1 MFTLILEN
9 SRGRQLKL
17 TQNEAKFQIDNVTGL
32 NPPAASIS
40 LSENIGDGDEF
51 VHERTGSRNIV
62 INMAIKGI
70 VEQNRLELYQCVQN
84 GKYIKL
90 YLSTNSKNVWIEGR
104 VESTEIDSFQQLTT
118 CQISVICPD
127 PWFKDVEETI
137 NSINTVHPKFHF
149 PFHIVDPIPFSIYET
164 IQVLDLI
171 NEGNVSSGMTIEI
184 TAKGTV
190 VNPIIYNRETSE
202 FIGLGSTDNPY
213 TMQPKD
219 KIVIT
224 THTNNK
230 RVKLIRNAVETNIFN
245 YLTPNS
251 TFLTVD
257 SGDNVFTYSADDGN
271 EYLDITFK
279 HYSNYEGI

>member
-9 SRGRQLKL
+9 SRGRQLRL
-17 TQNEAKFQIDNVTGL
+17 TQNEVKFQIDNVTGL

-62 INMAIKGI
+62 INMIIKGL
-70 VEQNRLELYQCVQN
+70 VEENRLELYQYVQN

-90 YLSTNSKNVWIEGR
+90 YISTKTKNVWIEGR
-104 VESTEIDSFQQLTT
+104 VESTEIDNFQQATT

-127 PWFKDVEETI
+127 PWFKDVQETI
-137 NSINTVHPKFHF
+137 NSINTVQPKFHF

-164 IQVLDLI
+164 IQILNLI
-171 NEGNVSSGMTIEI
+171 NEGNVESGMTIEI
-184 TAKGTV
+184 TARGTV
-190 VNPIIYNRETSE
+190 INPIIYNRETSE

-213 TMQPKD
+213 TMQSGD

-230 RVKLIRNAVETNIFN
+230 RAKLIRNAVETNIFN

-251 TFLTVD
+251 TFLKVA
-257 SGDNVFTYSADDGN
+257 SGDNAFTYSADDGD
-271 EYLDITFK
+271 EYIDITFK

>member
-9 SRGRQLKL
+9 SRGKQLRL
-17 TQNEAKFQIDNVTGL
+17 TQNEVKFQIDSVTGL

-62 INMAIKGI
+62 INMVIKGL

-104 VESTEIDSFQQLTT
+104 AESTEIDNFQMATT

-137 NSINTVHPKFHF
+137 NSINTVQPKFHF

-164 IQVLDLI
+164 IQILTLI
-171 NEGNVSSGMTIEI
+171 DEGNVSSGMTIEI
-184 TAKGTV
+184 TARGTV
-190 VNPIIYNRETSE
+190 INPIIYNRETSE
-202 FIGLGSTDNPY
+202 FIGLGSADNPY
-213 TMQPKD
+213 TMQSGD

-251 TFLTVD
+251 TFLTA
-257 SGDNVFTYSADDGN
+257 SPGDNVFTYSANDGD
-271 EYLDITFK
+271 EYIDIAFR

>member
-1 MFTLILEN
+1 MLTIIIEN
-9 SRGRQLKL
+9 SKGKQYRL
-17 TQNEAKFQIDNVTGL
+17 TQNEVKIQLDSVTGL

-40 LSENIGDGDEF
+40 LVENIGDGDLF

-62 INMAIKGI
+62 INMIIKGS
-70 VEQNRLELYQCVQN
+70 VEDNRLELYQYVQN

-90 YLSTNSKNVWIEGR
+90 YISTNSKNVWIEGR
-104 VESTEIDSFQQLTT
+104 VESTEIDNFQQTTT

-137 NSINTVHPKFHF
+137 NSINTVQPKFHF
-149 PFHIVDPIPFSIYET
+149 PFHIVNPIPFSIYET
-164 IQVLDLI
+164 IQILNLV
-171 NEGNVSSGMTIEI
+171 NEGNVESGMTIEI
-184 TAKGTV
+184 TARGTV

-202 FIGLGSTDNPY
+202 FIGLGNADNPY
-213 TMQPKD
+213 TMQSGD

-230 RVKLIRNAVETNIFN
+230 RVKMIRNAVETNIFN
-245 YLTPNS
+245 HLTPNS
-251 TFLTVD
+251 TFLKITP
-257 SGDNVFTYSADDGN
+257 GDNVFTYSADDGN
-271 EYLDITFK
+271 EYIDITFR

>member
-9 SRGRQLKL
+9 SRGRQLRL
-17 TQNEAKFQIDNVTGL
+17 TQNETKFQIDSVTGL
-32 NPPAASIS
+32 NPPTASIS

-62 INMAIKGI
+62 INMVIKGL
-70 VEQNRLELYQCVQN
+70 VEQNRLELYQIVQN

-90 YLSTNSKNVWIEGR
+90 YISTSSKNVWIEGR
-104 VESTEIDSFQQLTT
+104 VETTEIDPFQQATT

-137 NSINTVHPKFHF
+137 NSINTVQPKFHF

-164 IQVLDLI
+164 IQILNLI
-171 NEGNVSSGMTIEI
+171 NQGNVSSGMTIEI
-184 TAKGTV
+184 TARGTV

-202 FIGLGSTDNPY
+202 FIGLGSTSKPY
-213 TMQPKD
+213 TMQSGD
-219 KIVIT
+219 KVVIT

-251 TFLTVD
+251 TFLTVA
-257 SGDNVFTYSADDGN
+257 SGDNVFTYFADDGD
-271 EYLDITFK
+271 EYIDITFK